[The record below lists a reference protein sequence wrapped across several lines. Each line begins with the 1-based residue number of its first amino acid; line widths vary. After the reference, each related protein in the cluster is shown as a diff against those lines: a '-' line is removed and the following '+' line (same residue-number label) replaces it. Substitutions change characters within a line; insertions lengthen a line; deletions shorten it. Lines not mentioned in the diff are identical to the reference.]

1 MIASVGKR
9 ALHVC
14 FPLSNSFPILPSAEL
29 ANSETDIFNYQNF
42 PHFAQKSYSMTHKNP
57 HKSSQNHFIPDEI
70 HGKTILTTVSDKK
83 SNFFRLRLL
92 SNLK

>member
-29 ANSETDIFNYQNF
+29 ANSETDIFNYKNF
-42 PHFAQKSYSMTHKNP
+42 PHFTQKPYFMLIEILKNSL
-57 HKSSQNHFIPDEI
+57 HS
-70 HGKTILTTVSDKK
+70 
-83 SNFFRLRLL
+83 
-92 SNLK
+92 